1 LGVRVPPGLPPKISR
16 LVERMSVVAEDKQYR
31 LDWLKWLVVL
41 TLLGGAIYGNWYYSA
56 ESVLYRVIGFLLVL
70 AVSGFVSAQTSKGA
84 TVIELAVGARTE
96 WRKVV
101 WPTKQE
107 RNQTTLLVL
116 AVILLMALILWGVDS
131 LLSWI
136 ASLIMG

>member
-1 LGVRVPPGLPPKISR
+1 
-16 LVERMSVVAEDKQYR
+16 MSVVAEDKQYR

-41 TLLGGAIYGNWYYSA
+41 TLLGGAIYANWYYSA
-56 ESVLYRVIGFLLVL
+56 ESVLYRVVGFLVVLGIAGLV
-70 AVSGFVSAQTSKGA
+70 AAQTAKGA
-84 TVIELAVGARTE
+84 AIIELSVGARIE

-107 RNQTTLLVL
+107 RNQTTLIVL
-116 AVILLMALILWGVDS
+116 AVILLMALILWGIDS

-136 ASLIMG
+136 ASMIMG

>member
-1 LGVRVPPGLPPKISR
+1 
-16 LVERMSVVAEDKQYR
+16 MSVVAEDKQYR

-41 TLLGGAIYGNWYYSA
+41 TLLGGAIYANWYYSA
-56 ESVLYRVIGFLLVL
+56 ESVLYRVVGFLVVLGVAGLV
-70 AVSGFVSAQTSKGA
+70 AAQTAKGA
-84 TVIELAVGARTE
+84 ATIDLAMGARIE

-107 RNQTTLLVL
+107 RNQTTLIVL
-116 AVILLMALILWGVDS
+116 AVILLMALILWGIDS
-131 LLSWI
+131 LLSWV

>member
-1 LGVRVPPGLPPKISR
+1 
-16 LVERMSVVAEDKQYR
+16 MSAVAEEKQFR

-41 TLLGGAIYGNWYYSA
+41 LIVGGAIYANWYFSA
-56 ESVLYRVIGFLLVL
+56 ESVLYRVLGLIVTAGVAALV
-70 AVSGFVSAQTSKGA
+70 AAQTAKGRA
-84 TVIELAVGARTE
+84 VVELSFGARTE

-107 RNQTTLLVL
+107 RNQTTLIVV
-116 AVILLMALILWGVDS
+116 AVILLMALILWGIDS

-136 ASLIMG
+136 AATIMG

>member
-1 LGVRVPPGLPPKISR
+1 
-16 LVERMSVVAEDKQYR
+16 MSVVAEDKQYR

-41 TLLGGAIYGNWYYSA
+41 VVIGGGIYGNWYYSA
-56 ESVLYRVIGFLLVL
+56 ESVLYRALALVGLLVL
-70 AVSGFVSAQTSKGA
+70 AVLVAAQTAKGA
-84 TVIELAVGARTE
+84 AVIELAMGSRTE

-107 RNQTTLLVL
+107 RNQTTLMVVV
-116 AVILLMALILWGVDS
+116 VILIMAVVLWGIDS
-131 LLSWI
+131 LLSWL

>member
-1 LGVRVPPGLPPKISR
+1 
-16 LVERMSVVAEDKQYR
+16 MTVVAEEKQYR

-41 TLLGGAIYGNWYYSA
+41 LLLGGAIYGNWYYSA
-56 ESVLYRVIGFLLVL
+56 ESVLYRALGFIAALIL
-70 AVSGFVSAQTSKGA
+70 AGLFAAKTEKGA
-84 TVIELAVGARTE
+84 AVIELAIGARTE

-107 RNQTTLLVL
+107 RNQTTLIVV
-116 AVILLMALILWGVDS
+116 AVILLMALILWGIDS

-136 ASLIMG
+136 ASMIMG

>member
-1 LGVRVPPGLPPKISR
+1 
-16 LVERMSVVAEDKQYR
+16 MSVVAEDKQYR

-41 TLLGGAIYGNWYYSA
+41 TLLGGAIYANWYYSA
-56 ESVLYRVIGFLLVL
+56 ESVLYRVIGFVLV
-70 AVSGFVSAQTSKGA
+70 VGRSCICRGQTAKGA
-84 TVIELAVGARTE
+84 ATIELAIGARTE

-101 WPTKQE
+101 WPTAEE
-107 RNQTTLLVL
+107 RNQTTLIVV
-116 AVILLMALILWGVDS
+116 AVILLMALILWGIDS